1 MKRIM
6 LLIGSLAIL
15 AAGTASAQTR
25 VSVSLGFGAPRP
37 YLAGTV
43 FVGRP
48 LVQPVYRPFLF
59 RRFSRHRYFAPRC
72 NRDRRFERRFRKHFD
87 RD

>member
-1 MKRIM
+1 MKRIS
-6 LLIGSLAIL
+6 LLIGSLVIL

-25 VSVSLGFGAPRP
+25 GGVSLGFGAPRP

-48 LVQPVYRPFLF
+48 FFF
-59 RRFSRHRYFAPRC
+59 RRFSRHRSFAPRC
-72 NRDRRFERRFRKHFD
+72 NRDRRFEHRFRRHFD